1 MDERTKAMIL
11 VVDDTPE
18 NIDVL
23 SGLLGDDYD
32 VKVAK
37 NGEIALKIAG
47 KMIPDLILLDIMMPG
62 IDGYEVCR
70 RLKSDEETKEI
81 PVIFI
86 TAKTEMEDEIKGF
99 EIGGVDFITKPI
111 SPPIV
116 TARVKAHLALQRE
129 KLLLK
134 ENLRL
139 RGDVER
145 ITRHDLKTPLN
156 PILSYPSLM
165 KNDDN
170 LTEKQIK
177 YITTIESSGRKMLNM
192 INMSLDLYK
201 MEQGTYEVKP
211 EDVDLIQIFD
221 EIKVETKIRLKVKR
235 LSIDTLI
242 DGAPAGESDQY
253 ILQGEKL
260 LLYSML
266 ANLFKNSV
274 EASPKNEKILISM
287 KKGENRF
294 VSIHNQGAVPE
305 EIRNNFFEK
314 YATAGKSGG
323 TGLGTYSARL
333 IAETLGGQ
341 ISLDTSKENG
351 TTIRID
357 FPQNA

>member
-1 MDERTKAMIL
+1 MEERTKAMIL

-37 NGEIALKIAG
+37 NGKIALKIAG

-70 RLKSDEETKEI
+70 RLKSDDTTREI

-116 TARVKAHLALQRE
+116 LARVKAHLALQRE

-156 PILSYPSLM
+156 PILSYPALM

-170 LTEKQIK
+170 LTEKQAK
-177 YITTIESSGRKMLNM
+177 YINTIESSGRKMLNM

-211 EDVDLIQIFD
+211 DKVDLIQVFD
-221 EIKVETKIRLKVKR
+221 EIKGETKIRLKVKR
-235 LSIDTLI
+235 LTVETMI
-242 DGAPAGESDQY
+242 DGSPAGESDQF
-253 ILQGEKL
+253 ILPGEKL

-274 EASPKNEKILISM
+274 EASPKKEKIIIAM
-287 KKGENRF
+287 KQGENRS
-294 VSIHNQGAVPE
+294 VSIHNQGTVPE
-305 EIRNNFFEK
+305 EIRDTFFEK
-314 YATAGKSGG
+314 YATAGKSEG

-333 IAETLGGQ
+333 IAETLGGN
-341 ISLDTSKENG
+341 ISLDTSEDGG
-351 TTIRID
+351 TTIHIN
-357 FPQNA
+357 FPRNE